1 MSRPSVAPASGSRAV
16 DGPGPLAGVRVVEL
30 GMLLAGPFTGRLL
43 GDMGAEIIK
52 VEPPGQPDPL
62 RDWGHARYEGRSLWW
77 PVQSRN
83 KKCVTLNLREERGQ
97 ELLLGL
103 VEQSDVLVENFRPGT
118 LERWNLA
125 PERLWEMN
133 PGLVIARVSGYGQT
147 GPYAPRAGFASVSEA
162 MGGIRYING
171 FPDEPPPRIHISLG
185 DSLAGMFAA
194 QGILAALYR
203 RDALG
208 GGRGQIVDVSLMEAC
223 FALLE
228 SMVPEYDRLGIVR
241 GPGGTGLKGVAP
253 SNIFRSSDGTW
264 MVIAANADKVFGR
277 LCEAM
282 GRPEL
287 ADDPR
292 FATHLARG
300 SNQEEL
306 EGIVAEWAGR
316 HTAAEIDEVLNDAG
330 VICGPIYT
338 IADIFADEQFRAR
351 DMLIEHN
358 DPEFGPYIGP
368 GIVPKFSE
376 TPGEVRWSATWEEGS
391 HNADVYGGL
400 LGALR
405 RRAHAVEGGWD
416 PVRDEGARVT
426 ICDVGPRDGLQNDE
440 KHLDPETRAELVNR
454 LAAAGV
460 PRVEAV
466 SFVNPERVPQMAG
479 AEEVVAGIERVDGV
493 VYAGLVLNER
503 GYDRLARTGL
513 DEVHVAFAATETF
526 NRRNQNAAPDESLAA
541 AAAIVRRAHADGIR
555 ATVTVGVAFGCPFE
569 GAVDPARVVGFARR
583 SPTRAPTRSF
593 SRTRRRRRAAAGE
606 AASSPRRR
614 SVASRSAFT
623 CTTRGTP
630 ALRTPTPRWR
640 RARPCSTPRSAASA
654 AARSPRA
661 RPATSAPR
669 ISSTCS
675 TARVSRRASTSPR

>member
-1 MSRPSVAPASGSRAV
+1 MVRRVIELPLVYKSYIWYSPDQKRISSHYHRQIVNALSTGDAERAELIMKEHVFEARDLLVARVRAEPTAVPEPRVSEAVGARSRSRPDV
-16 DGPGPLAGVRVVEL
+16 DGPGPLAGVRVLEL

-103 VEQSDVLVENFRPGT
+103 AEQSDVLVENFRPGT
-118 LERWNLA
+118 LERWNLG
-125 PERLWEMN
+125 PEQLWAVN

-185 DSLAGMFAA
+185 DSLAGMFAV

-208 GGRGQIVDVSLMEAC
+208 GGRGQVVDVSLMEAC

-264 MVIAANADKVFGR
+264 IVIAANADKVFGR

-282 GRPEL
+282 GQPEL
-287 ADDPR
+287 AEHEK

-316 HTAAEIDEVLNDAG
+316 HTR
-330 VICGPIYT
+330 PRST
-338 IADIFADEQFRAR
+338 R
-351 DMLIEHN
+351 
-358 DPEFGPYIGP
+358 
-368 GIVPKFSE
+368 SS
-376 TPGEVRWSATWEEGS
+376 T
-391 HNADVYGGL
+391 
-400 LGALR
+400 
-405 RRAHAVEGGWD
+405 RRA
-416 PVRDEGARVT
+416 
-426 ICDVGPRDGLQNDE
+426 
-440 KHLDPETRAELVNR
+440 
-454 LAAAGV
+454 
-460 PRVEAV
+460 
-466 SFVNPERVPQMAG
+466 
-479 AEEVVAGIERVDGV
+479 
-493 VYAGLVLNER
+493 
-503 GYDRLARTGL
+503 
-513 DEVHVAFAATETF
+513 
-526 NRRNQNAAPDESLAA
+526 
-541 AAAIVRRAHADGIR
+541 
-555 ATVTVGVAFGCPFE
+555 
-569 GAVDPARVVGFARR
+569 
-583 SPTRAPTRSF
+583 
-593 SRTRRRRRAAAGE
+593 
-606 AASSPRRR
+606 
-614 SVASRSAFT
+614 
-623 CTTRGTP
+623 
-630 ALRTPTPRWR
+630 
-640 RARPCSTPRSAASA
+640 
-654 AARSPRA
+654 
-661 RPATSAPR
+661 
-669 ISSTCS
+669 
-675 TARVSRRASTSPR
+675 